1 MRSKD
6 QVLLENLYEKIY
18 KEEYW
23 DSRKPV
29 EGYVDSNELIGQR
42 LWVHTNRTHRNQG
55 YNGMIGIYRV
65 NSKGHRTG
73 SPLQYTN
80 EIRLK
85 GSIVFEASETSSET
99 IVKSG
104 KRTLVAGVSG
114 IVEKTEGDTN
124 GMEEVNFQPEVKWFY
139 RVSDPEKTKI
149 TTADEI
155 YFSADESGKYI
166 MFAKNPR

>member
-29 EGYVDSNELIGQR
+29 EGYVDANELIGQR

-65 NSKGHRTG
+65 NSKGHRIG

-99 IVKSG
+99 IIKSG

-166 MFAKNPR
+166 IFAKNPR

>member
-6 QVLLENLYEKIY
+6 QILLENLYNEIY
-18 KEEYW
+18 H

-29 EGYVDSNELIGQR
+29 ERYVDANDLIGKR
-42 LWVHTNRTHRNQG
+42 LWVHTNRTNRNNM
-55 YNGMIGIYRV
+55 YNGMIGIYGV

-73 SPLQYTN
+73 SPLNYTN

-85 GSIVFEASETSSET
+85 GPIVFEASESSAET

-104 KRTLVAGVSG
+104 KRTLVAGTSG
-114 IVEKTEGDTN
+114 IVQKTEGGTD
-124 GMEEVNFQPEVKWFY
+124 GMEEVNFQPEVKWFF
-139 RVSDPEKTKI
+139 RVSDPEKKKI

-155 YFSADESGKYI
+155 YFSADENGKYI
-166 MFAKNPR
+166 IFAKNPR